1 MRLPALHQ
9 GIRRTLA
16 ITAALMITPLAS
28 AATDLDDTTAYPG
41 APTFPTDYLWIDAD
55 ELNSLPTSGTAW
67 ENMLEAAEEK
77 TRGGNLADQ
86 DDQTNTNVLAKALI
100 YARTGDEDIRK
111 DVIKSVM
118 NIRGSED
125 NEDGT
130 TLALGKE
137 LIAYVLAADLVK
149 LPEKKDAK
157 FKAWLEEV
165 MVKEYPSGKTLVSTH
180 EVRPNN
186 WGTFAGASRLAA
198 AAYLQDEAEVARA
211 AKIFKA
217 WLGDRDL
224 YSDFKFKEVDWWQY
238 EPDYPVA
245 INPVGATKEGH
256 NIDGALPDD
265 MRRGGEFSW
274 PPPKENY
281 VYSALQGAVAQAV
294 LLDRLGYDVWNWE
307 DQALL
312 RAFTW
317 LNEVADYPAEGD
329 DTWQPY
335 IINKVYGTDFE
346 TTSPTKPGKNVGWAD
361 WTHPGEEE
369 ADVEIPAECMV
380 YFE

>member
-67 ENMLEAAEEK
+67 ENMLEAATK
-77 TRGGNLADQ
+77 DTSSPDVSDQ
-86 DDQTNTNVLAKALI
+86 DDQTNTNTLAKALI
-100 YARTGDEDIRK
+100 YARTGEEGYREE
-111 DVIKSVM
+111 VIEAVM
-118 NIRGSED
+118 NAI
-125 NEDGT
+125 GT
-130 TLALGKE
+130 EGGDTLPLGKE
-137 LIAYVLAADLVK
+137 LIGYVLAADLVK
-149 LPEKKDAK
+149 LDDADDAE
-157 FKAWLEEV
+157 FRTWITEMLNYEFD
-165 MVKEYPSGKTLVSTH
+165 SGKTLVSTH

-186 WGTFAGASRLAA
+186 WGTFAGASRIAV
-198 AAYLQDEAEVARA
+198 AAYLQDADEVARA

-217 WLGDRDL
+217 WLGDRDI
-224 YSDFKFKEVDWWQY
+224 YTSFKFKNVDYWQY
-238 EPDYPVA
+238 EPDYPVG
-245 INPVGATKEGH
+245 INPLGATKEGY
-256 NIDGALPDD
+256 NIDGVLPDD

-274 PPPKENY
+274 PPPQENY

-361 WTHPGEEE
+361 WTHPGEED